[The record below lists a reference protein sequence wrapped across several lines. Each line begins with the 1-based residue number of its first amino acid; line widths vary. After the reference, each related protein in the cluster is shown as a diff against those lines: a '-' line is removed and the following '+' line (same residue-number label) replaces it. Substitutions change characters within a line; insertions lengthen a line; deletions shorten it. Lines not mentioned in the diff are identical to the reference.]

1 MWYTIILLGIERK
14 LIWVNADIAVARP
27 TGQVVSIRP
36 RANIAT
42 VPAQTS
48 AYGAAP
54 PPTAPAASIARLA
67 SMRSKETVGCDF
79 FNNLIVVHRI
89 VVEMLFVK
97 C

>member
-1 MWYTIILLGIERK
+1 MSIETTSRG
-14 LIWVNADIAVARP
+14 ASGAVRDY

-54 PPTAPAASIARLA
+54 PPPAPAASTARPA
-67 SMRSKETVGCDF
+67 SMRNKVS
-79 FNNLIVVHRI
+79 
-89 VVEMLFVK
+89 
-97 C
+97 